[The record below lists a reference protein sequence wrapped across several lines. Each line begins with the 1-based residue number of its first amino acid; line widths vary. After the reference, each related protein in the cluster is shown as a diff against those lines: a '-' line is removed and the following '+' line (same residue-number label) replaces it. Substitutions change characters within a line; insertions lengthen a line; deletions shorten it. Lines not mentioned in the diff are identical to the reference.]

1 MLEISNISA
10 AFAFYLCFI
19 GNNLL
24 LLNAVHAVYLIL
36 SPFLLMLNS
45 IKTTLTNAPSRIYNK
60 AAATVNSA
68 KSKIG
73 EFHNRAV
80 APKVAGAKEQL
91 TSLKTH
97 LSSKYDQLWS
107 RFSKNESRT
116 EDSKS
121 TVGNRNADVT
131 PQVEEQTSP
140 TQPKNWNCTVRSVE
154 TDVEALRSQFES
166 KTLST
171 QELYDKLTGLAAE
184 ARDANQLGSVLN
196 LVDDVLKS
204 DAPGTG
210 LQHLNTLDQLK
221 NAITASPLKGDS
233 TTLNH
238 VKHYFKSQTS
248 QTKNFS
254 ELEPSL
260 QTALK
265 EGLAQKGANPPT

>member
-24 LLNAVHAVYLIL
+24 LLNVVHAVYLIL

-116 EDSKS
+116 EGAKRTEGRQENS
-121 TVGNRNADVT
+121 
-131 PQVEEQTSP
+131 PPPVENQTSP
-140 TQPKNWNCTVRSVE
+140 TQPKNWNCTVTSVK
-154 TDVEALRSQFES
+154 TGVEELRSQFES

-196 LVDDVLKS
+196 LMDDVLKS
-204 DAPGTG
+204 DAPGAG
-210 LQHLNTLDQLK
+210 LQHLSSLEQLQT
-221 NAITASPLKGDS
+221 AIKDSHLKADS
-233 TTLNH
+233 TTSNH
-238 VKHYFKSQTS
+238 VKDYFKGQV
-248 QTKNFS
+248 KDFS
-254 ELEPSL
+254 DLDSRIKA
-260 QTALK
+260 ALI
-265 EGLAQKGANPPT
+265 EGLEQKGANPPT